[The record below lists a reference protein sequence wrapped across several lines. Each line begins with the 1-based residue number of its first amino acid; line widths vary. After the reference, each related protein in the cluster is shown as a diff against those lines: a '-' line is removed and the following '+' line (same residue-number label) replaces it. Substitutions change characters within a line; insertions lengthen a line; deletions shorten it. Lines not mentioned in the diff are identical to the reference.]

1 MVSFALTTKKKKEK
15 KSLKSLIALT
25 FNLAFTRA
33 YSES

>member
-1 MVSFALTTKKKKEK
+1 MVSFALTTKKK
-15 KSLKSLIALT
+15 SLKSPIALT